1 MTRGKK
7 AMGGIRILVVEDE
20 PNAGEAV
27 QRFLQFRG
35 HDVAIA
41 ATAEDA
47 LDRAR
52 QSPPDVLICDW
63 KLSGESD
70 GVDVAARLQSATDVP
85 VILVTA
91 YRIEDLKR
99 KARNCGLVVSAYRR
113 KPLSLARLADAI
125 ETTAPR
131 WNAALA

>member
-1 MTRGKK
+1 
-7 AMGGIRILVVEDE
+7 MGGIRILVVEDE
-20 PNAGEAV
+20 PNAREAV

-52 QSPPDVLICDW
+52 QFPPDVLICDW
-63 KLSGESD
+63 KLAGDSD
-70 GVDVAARLQSATDVP
+70 GVDVAARLQCASDIP

-91 YRIEDLKR
+91 HRIEDLKR
-99 KARNCGLVVSAYRR
+99 KARNAGLLVSAYRR

-125 ETTAPR
+125 EAMAPTR
-131 WNAALA
+131 NTALA